1 MIFFSF
7 MFLSFVILLMADIP
21 FEIASAVVTALCT
34 VIGIIWK
41 AYHDANKKLSDNES
55 TKVTLLKEETDKTK
69 NMAIEAIKLGAFRED
84 VIEKFKELK
93 DNSVSTNQSIK
104 EIKESRSLLVDKML
118 SMEAMMK
125 EILKLYNKS
134 KS

>member
-1 MIFFSF
+1 ML
-7 MFLSFVILLMADIP
+7 LSFAILLMADIP
-21 FEIASAVVTALCT
+21 FEIASAIAATLCS

-93 DNSVSTNQSIK
+93 DSSVSTNQSIK
-104 EIKESRSLLVDKML
+104 EIKESRALLVDKML

-125 EILKLYNKS
+125 EILKLYSNTKS
-134 KS
+134 